1 MKKIINYSILA
12 GIALSL
18 ASCASIKSPR
28 FIQRAYFVD
37 YQQAAGGKVFI
48 TESNSVSFDYTPV
61 GSLLVEEISGM
72 EKKPKDIS
80 VKQAYKQTDPIYGD
94 APQSSGKSYYRSPD
108 AESALDYAAKKA
120 LDMGGDAI
128 INLQVVPSVYE
139 GGRQMLIVK
148 GMVVKRK

>member
-18 ASCASIKSPR
+18 ASCVSTPR
-28 FIQRAYFVD
+28 FIQHAYFVD

-61 GSLLVEEISGM
+61 GSLLVEEIAGM
-72 EKKPKDIS
+72 EKKPKEIS
-80 VKQAYKQTDPIYGD
+80 DKQAYKQTDPIYGD
-94 APQSSGKSYYRSPD
+94 VPQSSGKSYYRFPD
-108 AESALDYAAKKA
+108 AESALDYAAKQA

-128 INLQVVPSVYE
+128 INLQMVPSVYE
-139 GGRQMLIVK
+139 GKRQMLIVK